1 MNTSLINN
9 ENNENNSS
17 IISLLSDTNS
27 TTTFDNRT
35 LYNNIFCIQN
45 ASSTNIFFILQYIMP
60 IFTAFVGVSGNLLT
74 ILTIV
79 ISELCQ
85 QIFNCITCF
94 RFCSFIKIIL
104 ERIFKFGIRSYWI
117 NFFGQYFWNVP
128 IYVSNLTIFLLTI
141 ERFFAVVFPLKHL
154 KYTQFHR
161 WKIILVILTFSFLAN
176 FNLLLVIRERN
187 PAYVNKNNPYKYY
200 YNNNLPLAKPLVL
213 GPRIFISFILPLFAV
228 FLVNFAIIF
237 KLRARHIIQ
246 NKTAMSA
253 ETRTNNNI
261 IFVIPLVYVLL
272 NFPYNLNITVINFF
286 HLHKFDCWI
295 PNLTF
300 LNIFY
305 INYATNFMLYTIT
318 SSQYREVF
326 VQLWWL
332 RKNPKP
338 HINNQF
344 NNIKNEDI
352 SVGTKNSKL
361 TID

>member
-1 MNTSLINN
+1 MNNSLFID
-9 ENNENNSS
+9 NNSS
-17 IISLLSDTNS
+17 LISLLSENNS
-27 TTTFDNRT
+27 TFYNKTFN
-35 LYNNIFCIQN
+35 NNIFCIQN
-45 ASSTNIFFILQYIMP
+45 ASSTNIYFFLQFILPSI
-60 IFTAFVGVSGNLLT
+60 TAAVGVTGNLLT

-79 ISELCQ
+79 ISGLHKNYVNKYL
-85 QIFNCITCF
+85 IVLLA
-94 RFCSFIKIIL
+94 SDSALLLKIIA
-104 ERIFKFGIRSYWI
+104 ERIFKLGTRAYWI
-117 NFFGQYFWNVP
+117 NFLGQYFWNVP

-141 ERFFAVVFPLKHL
+141 ERFFAVVFPLKHF
-154 KYTQFHR
+154 KYTQLHR
-161 WKIILVILTFSFLAN
+161 WKIILVLLLFSFLAN

-187 PAYVNKNNPYKYY
+187 PAYVNKNNPFKYY

-213 GPRIFISFILPLFAV
+213 GPRILISFILPLFAV
-228 FLVNFAIIF
+228 FLVNFTIIL

-246 NKTAMSA
+246 NKSAMSA
-253 ETRTNNNI
+253 ETRSNNNI

-286 HLHKFDCWI
+286 HQHKFDCWI

-326 VQLWWL
+326 VQMWFK
-332 RKNPKP
+332 RKYPNFILNPSNAKR
-338 HINNQF
+338 I
-344 NNIKNEDI
+344 EEL
-352 SVGTKNSKL
+352 SVGTKNSKI

>member
-27 TTTFDNRT
+27 TNFDNKT

-79 ISELCQ
+79 ISGLHKNYVNKYL
-85 QIFNCITCF
+85 IVLLA
-94 RFCSFIKIIL
+94 SDSVLLLKIIL

-246 NKTAMSA
+246 SLD
-253 ETRTNNNI
+253 
-261 IFVIPLVYVLL
+261 F
-272 NFPYNLNITVINFF
+272 NF
-286 HLHKFDCWI
+286 
-295 PNLTF
+295 
-300 LNIFY
+300 
-305 INYATNFMLYTIT
+305 
-318 SSQYREVF
+318 
-326 VQLWWL
+326 
-332 RKNPKP
+332 
-338 HINNQF
+338 
-344 NNIKNEDI
+344 
-352 SVGTKNSKL
+352 
-361 TID
+361 